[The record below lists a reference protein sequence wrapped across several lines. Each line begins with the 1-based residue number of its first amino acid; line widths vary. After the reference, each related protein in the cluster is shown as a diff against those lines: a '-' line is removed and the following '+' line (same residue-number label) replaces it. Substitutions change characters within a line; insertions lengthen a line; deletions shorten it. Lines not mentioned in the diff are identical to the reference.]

1 MSEPLSLITCL
12 SCFFTVRYK
21 SNADETW
28 YQYDGNGLQSYGADF
43 EHLHKLRYLDIL
55 EIYKITYLDILEIY
69 KITYLFLPCFRW
81 ILTKFDM
88 NDIRAGARTL
98 EWMLNICINCS
109 D

>member
-1 MSEPLSLITCL
+1 MSEPLSSITYL

-55 EIYKITYLDILEIY
+55 EIYKITYL
-69 KITYLFLPCFRW
+69 FLPCFHW